1 MVCLI
6 KGGSDSPREGWC
18 CLWVT
23 VCGFK
28 GTAVRTLLSA
38 LLIDDKLFHCLRV
51 SHKLWLRGTYLH
63 TKTTSCI
70 HVTHAPKA
78 HPLAFSISTRLIG
91 PCTNNPTVRCCLCR
105 TWLSHQPF
113 QKSPKLNALFNNF
126 YDGGKS
132 TLIQQPDTSTFKRTR
147 LPLWNIMEWKSRK
160 VLSKWLFKYYIQLKR
175 PRFRFFFF
183 GWCKSFC
190 VLWKAFSLQ
199 TALAFWVI
207 QNVAAV
213 SKHFL
218 QKYCRSFIHAENNVI
233 IPQNRCF
240 CR

>member
-1 MVCLI
+1 MRCLTISMMV
-6 KGGSDSPREGWC
+6 
-18 CLWVT
+18 
-23 VCGFK
+23 
-28 GTAVRTLLSA
+28 
-38 LLIDDKLFHCLRV
+38 
-51 SHKLWLRGTYLH
+51 
-63 TKTTSCI
+63 
-70 HVTHAPKA
+70 
-78 HPLAFSISTRLIG
+78 
-91 PCTNNPTVRCCLCR
+91 
-105 TWLSHQPF
+105 
-113 QKSPKLNALFNNF
+113 
-126 YDGGKS
+126 GKVPWYS
-132 TLIQQPDTSTFKRTR
+132 SQIQVSTFKRTR
-147 LPLWNIMEWKSRK
+147 LPLWNIMEWKYCVLELCWFSFCVHKNDRRNDKTRK

-175 PRFRFFFF
+175 SRFTFFFF